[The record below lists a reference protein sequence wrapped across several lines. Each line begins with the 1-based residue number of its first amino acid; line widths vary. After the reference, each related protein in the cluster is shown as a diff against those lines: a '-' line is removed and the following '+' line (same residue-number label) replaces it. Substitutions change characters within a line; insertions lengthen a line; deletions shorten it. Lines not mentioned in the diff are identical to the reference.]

1 MLAALIEKNFKW
13 YQLVTYC
20 GPETEKNN
28 KFLFVDKIEKSKAQ
42 TLLRN
47 QQCFDFKEQK
57 AGFMQDFLF
66 EAMFDA
72 GHRSSS
78 PRLVPKRGLSGLR
91 PLQIFSTETGAL
103 FFFK

>member
-1 MLAALIEKNFKW
+1 MDA
-13 YQLVTYC
+13 
-20 GPETEKNN
+20 
-28 KFLFVDKIEKSKAQ
+28 IEKSKAQ

-91 PLQIFSTETGAL
+91 PLQIFSTETVAIL
-103 FFFK
+103 LDKHLRSS